1 MYDLI
6 FDPGHGGRDPGAVGP
21 TRYEKDLNLTLA
33 QKTAVI
39 LVASGKYNVRF
50 TRDVDKD
57 FCGYYFNVDAD
68 LVNRVD
74 IANQM
79 SGSVFVSFHINSAN
93 AEAHG
98 NEVYA
103 WQPGGPAEKLA
114 KAINTRMAAQLDM
127 VDRGVKFANW
137 YVCRKTDMPASLVE
151 YGFINSEEDVIMAKM
166 DQAALAIAQGIAD
179 YFGVSLTIEEEEEDD
194 VLEYAILMFTDEDYW
209 SAKDVSAKGG
219 GIAMFVR
226 QGQDKTIPADAM
238 KAKQLITIGGPVT
251 GHTNEILLSGK
262 DKYQT
267 ADAVRNYLAK

>member
-6 FDPGHGGRDPGAVGP
+6 FDPGHGGRDLGAVGT
-21 TRYEKDLNLTLA
+21 TRYEKDLTLTLA
-33 QKTAVI
+33 QKTAAI
-39 LVASGKYNVRF
+39 LVASGNYNVHF

-57 FCGYYFNVDAD
+57 FCGYYFNVDTD
-68 LVNRVD
+68 LANRVD

-79 SGSVFVSFHINSAN
+79 GGSVFVCFHINSAN

-114 KAINTRMAAQLDM
+114 KAINARMAAQLDM
-127 VDRGVKFANW
+127 VDRGVKFADW
-137 YVCRKTDMPASLVE
+137 YVCRKTNMPASLVE
-151 YGFINSEEDVIMAKM
+151 YGFINSEEDVIVAKM

-179 YFGVSLTIEEEEEDD
+179 YSGVSLIIKKEEGND
-194 VLEYAILMFTDEDYW
+194 VLQNAILMFTDEDYW

-219 GIAMFVR
+219 GIAIFVR

-238 KAKQLITIGGPVT
+238 TAKQLITIGGTLT
-251 GHTNEILLSGK
+251 GHTNEILLAGN
-262 DKYQT
+262 DKYKT
-267 ADAVRNYLAK
+267 ADAVRDYLAK

>member
-6 FDPGHGGRDPGAVGP
+6 FDPGHGGRDAGAVGP
-21 TRYEKDLNLTLA
+21 TKFEKDLTLALA
-33 QKTAVI
+33 QKTAAV
-39 LVASGKYNVRF
+39 LVASGKYNVQF
-50 TRDVDKD
+50 TRNVDKD
-57 FCGYYFNVDAD
+57 FCGDYFNEDTD
-68 LVNRVD
+68 LANRVE

-93 AEAHG
+93 FQAFG

-103 WQPGGPAEKLA
+103 WLPGGPAEKLA
-114 KAINTRMAAQLDM
+114 KAINARIAAQLDM
-127 VDRGVKFANW
+127 IDRGVKFANW
-137 YVCRKTDMPASLVE
+137 YVIRKTIIPASLIE
-151 YGFINSEEDVIMAKM
+151 YGFINAEEDVIMAKM

-179 YFGVSLTIEEEEEDD
+179 YSGISLTIEEEEGD
-194 VLEYAILMFTDEDYW
+194 VLDTAILMFTDEDYW

-238 KAKQLITIGGPVT
+238 HAKQLITIGGPVT

-262 DKYQT
+262 DKYLT
-267 ADAVRNYLAK
+267 ADAVRNYLAR

>member
-6 FDPGHGGRDPGAVGP
+6 FDPGHGGRDPGAIGP
-21 TRYEKDLNLTLA
+21 TRYEKDLTLTLA
-33 QKTAVI
+33 QRTAAI

-57 FCGYYFNVDAD
+57 FCGDYFNVDTD

-93 AEAHG
+93 VKAYG

-114 KAINTRMAAQLDM
+114 KAINARMAAQLDM

-151 YGFINSEEDVIMAKM
+151 YGFINAEEDVIMAKM

-179 YFGVSLTIEEEEEDD
+179 YSGVSLTIEEEEEED
-194 VLEYAILMFTDEDYW
+194 VLDTAILMFTDEDYW

-226 QGQDKTIPADAM
+226 QGQDKTIPSDAM

-262 DKYQT
+262 DKYLT